1 MFAQNNKTIALNIL
15 FVPHNAK
22 KIRLAYKS
30 KHNFMRENQ
39 VVLLMVTEGKK
50 WHYLTVKRVSALL
63 RGITSNHNRDFYCL
77 ICFHS
82 QSTKGK
88 LKKHEKVCND
98 HDNCSVEIPNEGSK
112 MLKYNQGEKSL
123 KLRL

>member
-50 WHYLTVKRVSALL
+50 WHYLTEKRVSALL

-82 QSTKGK
+82 
-88 LKKHEKVCND
+88 
-98 HDNCSVEIPNEGSK
+98 
-112 MLKYNQGEKSL
+112 
-123 KLRL
+123 

>member
-1 MFAQNNKTIALNIL
+1 MFEQNNKTIALNIL
-15 FVPHNAK
+15 FVPHNVK

-63 RGITSNHNRDFYCL
+63 RRITSNHNRDFYCL

-82 QSTKGK
+82 
-88 LKKHEKVCND
+88 
-98 HDNCSVEIPNEGSK
+98 
-112 MLKYNQGEKSL
+112 
-123 KLRL
+123 